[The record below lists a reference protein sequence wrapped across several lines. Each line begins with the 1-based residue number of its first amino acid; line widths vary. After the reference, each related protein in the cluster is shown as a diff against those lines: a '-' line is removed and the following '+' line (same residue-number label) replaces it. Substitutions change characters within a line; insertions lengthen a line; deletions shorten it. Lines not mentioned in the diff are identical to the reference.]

1 MINGKQ
7 LSFKIL
13 STVYFLN
20 LLEITWLI
28 KDTPVKTVVRP
39 VGSEMFKIVFWV
51 IIKSWEFPGVF
62 HIEDMGE
69 TFFYWY
75 SIFLMVGE
83 HDFSN
88 GAICS

>member
-69 TFFYWY
+69 TFLLLVFY
-75 SIFLMVGE
+75 F
-83 HDFSN
+83 FN
-88 GAICS
+88 GWGTRLL